1 MELFRYLAGALDSKF
16 DKSNGKSKSNIPKK
30 ELNKSS
36 DSHIPNNRNQAS
48 LVPVTEQL
56 RETENQ
62 DRFISFLSDKINN
75 AVNTFFEGRG
85 IPLTDQAPKSD
96 VKKVKP
102 QMKRKLKDIVTQ
114 EEDLVYTCNVSFQIA
129 AYIKKLDAKA
139 ENLDSISPRII
150 AEELETLISS
160 EKISGFIIKACNGH
174 LNFYTNAKQENI
186 LVEESVQAKKAMT
199 RSNENTPQKRRKLE
213 IRTKRSE
220 FDPDEYAL
228 YEKYQTLV
236 HQDKRISKESY
247 IRFLVETPIP
257 FVEPDGSSM
266 VPPCGFGSFH
276 QQYLVDGRIIAVGVV
291 DILPKCLSS
300 KYLFWDPDF
309 AFLSLGKFTA
319 LKEIQWVREM
329 QAHCPNLEYYYLG
342 YYIHSCNKMRYKA
355 AYQPSE
361 LLCPLR
367 FEYVFIS
374 PFSFCLNKDIHY
386 VPYY

>member
-1 MELFRYLAGALDSKF
+1 MNTD
-16 DKSNGKSKSNIPKK
+16 
-30 ELNKSS
+30 
-36 DSHIPNNRNQAS
+36 QTS
-48 LVPVTEQL
+48 LVFVTESL
-56 RETENQ
+56 CETQNQ
-62 DRFISFLSDKINN
+62 DKFISFLADKIND
-75 AVNTFFEGRG
+75 AVNIFFKGRG
-85 IPLTDQAPKSD
+85 ILLTDQKPKSV

-102 QMKRKLKDIVTQ
+102 QMKQKLKDIITKDQ
-114 EEDLVYTCNVSFQIA
+114 HLVYTSNVSFQLA
-129 AYIKKLDAKA
+129 AYIKKVNSKIQ
-139 ENLDSISPRII
+139 NLDSISPNII
-150 AEELETLISS
+150 AEELAASISS
-160 EKISGFIIKACNGH
+160 EKISGFIIEACNGH
-174 LNFYTNAKQENI
+174 LNFYAEAKPETVLVNKPGQTKPALKKSYENT
-186 LVEESVQAKKAMT
+186 A
-199 RSNENTPQKRRKLE
+199 TPQKRRKLE
-213 IRTKRSE
+213 IRMKCSE

-236 HQDKRISKESY
+236 HQDKRVSKESY

-276 QQYLVDGRIIAVGVV
+276 QQYLIDGRIIAVGVV

-355 AYQPSE
+355 AYRPSE

-367 FEYVFIS
+367 FEYALVS
-374 PFSFCLNKDIHY
+374 PLFCLNKDLLCP
-386 VPYY
+386 VPDLDCH